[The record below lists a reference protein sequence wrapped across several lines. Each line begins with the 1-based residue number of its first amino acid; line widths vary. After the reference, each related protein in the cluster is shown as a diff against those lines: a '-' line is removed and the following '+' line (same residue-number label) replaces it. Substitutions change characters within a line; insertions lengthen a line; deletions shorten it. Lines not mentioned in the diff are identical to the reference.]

1 MHVCIYDPVHQVP
14 SENQLKIFWR
24 VSQGRHFFNPM
35 MSQALVSIGH
45 GSVDQQN
52 EEPEAQLE
60 DSDDEP
66 EAESKDSDDES
77 EAESKDSDD
86 ESEAEP
92 EDSGDEHEDG
102 LTKDIERIQISSP
115 RDSFGKQLKII
126 KLQKLRRI
134 QNSRK
139 FS

>member
-77 EAESKDSDD
+77 EAE
-86 ESEAEP
+86 P